1 MKRTKGITTNNI
13 YLEGTVINRASLAG
27 KMGMQYSGIRDVYQ
41 ALGYPP
47 AGELTYDHYL
57 AKYLRQDIAKA
68 VIDRPVRATWQGP
81 LELIEPNKTE
91 DTPFELEWAKLC
103 RDIGIK
109 AILSRLD
116 RLTGIGRYGV
126 LLLGLDDVNSK
137 EGFKLPVKDGKRQL
151 LYIQPFGEK
160 FATIKELEKDPK
172 SARYG
177 RPLFYEITASDPNGG
192 TFDVLVHYTR
202 ILHVTDEP
210 LESDVYGTPRLEAIY
225 NRLLDLDKVVGGDA
239 EMFWRGARP
248 GFEGKVDPE
257 YQITEAVKDD
267 LLNQVDEYEH
277 DLRRFLINE
286 GVELKALAQQ
296 IADPS
301 SHLESILKC
310 ISAETGIP
318 IRVLSGSER
327 GQLASTQDTSEW
339 KQYVQTRRE
348 DHAEPNIVRPFV
360 SLLLKYGILPTP
372 SEEDYVVKWN
382 DLFSL
387 SEKDRVDIGKARAT
401 ALREYTYSGMAET
414 ILPPDAFFEICLGLT
429 RDQITLITGMRD
441 EILSKEELYNKIVE
455 SLEEPEPVVPVEGEK
470 PKVKEKTDE

>member
-1 MKRTKGITTNNI
+1 MKRTKGILTNNI
-13 YLEGTVINRASLAG
+13 LLEGVPINRALLAT

-47 AGELTYDHYL
+47 ANQLKYSDYL

-81 LELIEPNKTE
+81 LELVEPNKTE
-91 DTPFELEWAKLC
+91 DTPFELAWAKLC
-103 RDIGIK
+103 RDIGVK

-126 LLLGLDDVNSK
+126 LLLGLDDVQSR
-137 EGFKLPVKDGKRQL
+137 EGFVKPVKEGKRQL
-151 LYIQPFGEK
+151 MYIRPFGEDV
-160 FATIKELEKDPK
+160 ASIKELEKDPK
-172 SARYG
+172 SPRYG
-177 RPLFYEITASDPNGG
+177 RPLIYEITAADANGG
-192 TFDVLVHYTR
+192 SFVVQVHYTR

-225 NRLLDLDKVVGGDA
+225 NRLLDLDKIVGGDA

-257 YQITEAVKDD
+257 YQMTEAVKND
-267 LLNQVDEYEH
+267 LLAQVNEYEH

-296 IADPS
+296 IADPGP
-301 SHLESILKC
+301 HLDSILKC

-318 IRVLSGSER
+318 VRVLSGSER
-327 GQLASTQDTSEW
+327 GELASSQDTSEW
-339 KQYVQTRRE
+339 KEYVQTRRE

-360 SLLLKYGILPTP
+360 SLLVKYEILPAP
-372 SEEDYVVKWN
+372 AEEDYTVKWN

-387 SEKDRVDIGKARAT
+387 SEKARVEIGKNRAT

-441 EILSKEELYNKIVE
+441 EMLSKEELYNKIVE
-455 SLEEPEPVVPVEGEK
+455 SLEEPESVGPASTQEPTE
-470 PKVKEKTDE
+470 DE